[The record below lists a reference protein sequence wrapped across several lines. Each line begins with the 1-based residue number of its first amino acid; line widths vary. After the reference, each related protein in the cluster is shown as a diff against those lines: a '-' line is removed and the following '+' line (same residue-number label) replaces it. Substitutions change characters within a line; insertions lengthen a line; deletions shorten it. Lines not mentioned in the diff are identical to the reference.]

1 MNNNDYT
8 KLERVNIILDI
19 INKLK
24 NYKCIN
30 NEIINLYNINY
41 SFINKFKEITNIYI
55 ETGITQKGILYFEEI
70 DKKIEYLFPQKKYKK
85 PLFVIRMK

>member
-1 MNNNDYT
+1 MSSEYT
-8 KLERVNIILDI
+8 KLERVNIVLDI

-24 NYKCIN
+24 NYKCKN

-41 SFINKFKEITNIYI
+41 SFISEFKEITNKYI
-55 ETGITQKGILYFEEI
+55 ETGNTQNGILYFEEI
-70 DKKIEYLFPQKKYKK
+70 DKKIEYLFPQKKYKT